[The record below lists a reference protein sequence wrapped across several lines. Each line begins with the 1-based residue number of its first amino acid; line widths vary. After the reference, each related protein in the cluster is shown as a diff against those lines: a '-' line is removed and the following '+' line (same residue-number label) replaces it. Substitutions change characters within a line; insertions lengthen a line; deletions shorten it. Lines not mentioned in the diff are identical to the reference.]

1 MIIRAE
7 VAADHKAIQAIVTA
21 AFGQPDEARLVEALR
36 LATEYDPELSLV
48 AVEDEEVL
56 GHVLLTA
63 ITIDTERGPSPALAL
78 APVAVSPERQRHGVG
93 SALIREALKRAKN
106 KGHEAVIVLGHPEYY
121 PRFGF
126 VPASQFGI
134 RVSFAVPD
142 EAFMALELKPGA
154 LEGRAGAVRY
164 PPAFGV

>member
-1 MIIRAE
+1 MIIRRE
-7 VAADHKAIQAIVTA
+7 TAADYEAIEAIVTA
-21 AFGQPDEARLVEALR
+21 AFGRQDESRLIEALR
-36 LATEYDPELSLV
+36 LAPEYDPELSLV
-48 AVEDEEVL
+48 AIEDEQVV

-63 ITIDTERGPSPALAL
+63 ITIDTDRVPFPTLAL
-78 APVAVSPERQRHGVG
+78 APVAVAPERQRQGVG
-93 SALIREALKRAKN
+93 TALIREALKRAKV
-106 KGHEAVIVLGHPEYY
+106 KGHKVVIVLGHPEYY

-134 RVSFAVPD
+134 RARFDVPE

-164 PPAFGV
+164 PPPFGV

>member
-1 MIIRAE
+1 MKLRSEI
-7 VAADHKAIQAIVTA
+7 VADYEAIGAVLTA

-36 LATEYDPELSLV
+36 LAREYDPELSLV
-48 AVEDEEVL
+48 AIEDEQVV

-63 ITIDTERGPSPALAL
+63 ITIDTEQGPFPALAL
-78 APVAVSPERQRHGVG
+78 APVAVSPERQRQGVG
-93 SALIREALKRAKN
+93 TALIREALKLAKD

-134 RVSFAVPD
+134 RAPFAVPD